1 MITWHAVAEFIGK
14 WYWIPMLL
22 VYLGVIITILSEN
35 REPSKSLA
43 YILVIVFL
51 PVIGLLI
58 YYFVGRK
65 PVFKKRA
72 FDRKR
77 LMDKQKME
85 EYFEQLKPKM
95 KDRLQGLENA
105 IGDMASPFRYLDY
118 QNQSLITA
126 GSALTLL
133 TNGEEMFPALFTALE
148 NARFHIHMEYYIF
161 TSDEVG
167 NRIAEILI
175 SKQKAGV

>member
-1 MITWHAVAEFIGK
+1 MINWHAIAEFVER

-22 VYLGVIITILSEN
+22 VYVGVIVTILSEN
-35 REPSKSLA
+35 RNPSKSLA

-65 PVFKKRA
+65 PAFKKRA

-85 EYFEQLKPKM
+85 EYYQHLKPKM
-95 KDRLQGLENA
+95 GEQLQLLEGTMGN
-105 IGDMASPFRYLDY
+105 MASP
-118 QNQSLITA
+118 
-126 GSALTLL
+126 
-133 TNGEEMFPALFTALE
+133 
-148 NARFHIHMEYYIF
+148 
-161 TSDEVG
+161 
-167 NRIAEILI
+167 
-175 SKQKAGV
+175 

>member
-1 MITWHAVAEFIGK
+1 MINWHAIAEFVQR

-22 VYLGVIITILSEN
+22 VYIGVIITILSEN

-51 PVIGLLI
+51 PVVGLLI

-85 EYFEQLKPKM
+85 EYFEQLQPKM
-95 KDRLQGLENA
+95 KDRLQRLENEM
-105 IGDMASPFRYLDY
+105 GDLASPF
-118 QNQSLITA
+118 
-126 GSALTLL
+126 
-133 TNGEEMFPALFTALE
+133 P
-148 NARFHIHMEYYIF
+148 
-161 TSDEVG
+161 VP
-167 NRIAEILI
+167 
-175 SKQKAGV
+175 